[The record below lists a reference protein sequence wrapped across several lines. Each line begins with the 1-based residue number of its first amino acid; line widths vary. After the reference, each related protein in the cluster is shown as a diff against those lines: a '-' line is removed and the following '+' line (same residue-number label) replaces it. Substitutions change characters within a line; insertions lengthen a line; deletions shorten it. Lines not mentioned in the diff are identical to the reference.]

1 MYVQWVWEEVAN
13 STYLVDPPI
22 SVHGLFTTI
31 SNSHW
36 KRPFFGELPTVNQA
50 DFHHEARMTPS
61 SVPQLQAHSGNFAAR
76 KMKRTFRSP
85 LGKPECLL
93 HRATLP
99 HRCLRSSLAC
109 WDITSK
115 ASCPH
120 WQQWLAHSCHDG
132 QIQEKTLRCLHRR
145 GVDVAAIHCQVY
157 GGGAIGEFQLRIS
170 TCKEQKPRSLKL
182 MFT

>member
-1 MYVQWVWEEVAN
+1 MGLGGRREFN
-13 STYLVDPPI
+13 LPRRPPNF
-22 SVHGLFTTI
+22 SAWTFY
-31 SNSHW
+31 
-36 KRPFFGELPTVNQA
+36 FFGELPTVNQA

-120 WQQWLAHSCHDG
+120 WQQWLAHSCHYG
-132 QIQEKTLRCLHRR
+132 QIQEKTLRCLHTA
-145 GVDVAAIHCQVY
+145 VALTLPLYTAKCM
-157 GGGAIGEFQLRIS
+157 AEAPLESFS
-170 TCKEQKPRSLKL
+170 SASAPAKSRSREA
-182 MFT
+182 

>member
-93 HRATLP
+93 HRAKIQLGLLGHHKQGVMP
-99 HRCLRSSLAC
+99 ALA
-109 WDITSK
+109 
-115 ASCPH
+115 AMACPFMPL
-120 WQQWLAHSCHDG
+120 WPNPRKDAEVSP
-132 QIQEKTLRCLHRR
+132 HRR